1 MQQVSAEVEM
11 RALWHVKRR
20 NESSA
25 ALLRNLCLPFP
36 HCWNYFVTSTTIQH
50 SSSRELMKRS
60 FRRCLKNNTNFWL
73 RVAKLKR
80 IMGASYLVKDTKRKI
95 FIRVGSAS
103 CTFEKRVEEHK
114 AAARYTTM
122 SSKKYY
128 FYNAYPD
135 ENTTF
140 KSKQLMLGHFL
151 IYNLFQEYD
160 FQGIKRKIS
169 KAFNT
174 IASFLERKNT
184 NVCATLAD
192 KKHRMSKGKAI
203 SCSNSK
209 YRNCR
214 TYFWKYGHF
223 FSSMQCVR

>member
-20 NESSA
+20 NKSSA

-95 FIRVGSAS
+95 FIRAGSAS

-160 FQGIKRKIS
+160 FQAIKWKMS
-169 KAFNT
+169 

-184 NVCATLAD
+184 NGCATLA
-192 KKHRMSKGKAI
+192 HRMS
-203 SCSNSK
+203 SK

-214 TYFWKYGHF
+214 TYFCKYGHL
-223 FSSMQCVR
+223 FSSMQCER